1 MWCISP
7 ADESFV
13 ARATE
18 RCCMAACEAQ
28 FVQPDGFAAVLSA
41 QSLQN
46 KAQMSRLRRSWT
58 DLAQAKEA
66 VLHIT

>member
-1 MWCISP
+1 
-7 ADESFV
+7 
-13 ARATE
+13 
-18 RCCMAACEAQ
+18 MAACEAQ